1 VERGRVLAHPA
12 VIAEALEEL
21 AGLALPEP
29 AAAARLRGAADG
41 LRVRSGTPRT
51 PLQEQQAAEL
61 STALRAALGQETAD
75 RLAAAGGV
83 ADLAAVLEGA
93 P

>member
-1 VERGRVLAHPA
+1 
-12 VIAEALEEL
+12 
-21 AGLALPEP
+21 
-29 AAAARLRGAADG
+29 
-41 LRVRSGTPRT
+41 
-51 PLQEQQAAEL
+51 LQVQQAAEL
-61 STALRAALGQETAD
+61 SAALRTALGQETAD

>member
-1 VERGRVLAHPA
+1 
-12 VIAEALEEL
+12 
-21 AGLALPEP
+21 
-29 AAAARLRGAADG
+29 
-41 LRVRSGTPRT
+41 VRSGTPRT

-61 STALRAALGQETAD
+61 SAALRAALGQETAD